1 VGEAGSSDDRILV
14 SVDARSLLELQF
26 EVNNEFPN
34 GLEDPTRLDRC
45 GIDPA
50 RSLDSKAALLEL
62 FGGPLFDNSV
72 DSEVGLKGLVD
83 GVGRDV
89 LDRSDCCTMTP
100 LIVPTGENLDGTV
113 PARVRREGLVMF
125 ISEGGTRS
133 GKPSCEGDSGM
144 VSRNGVEFPLVGG
157 PQILGDKPSPLV

>member
-1 VGEAGSSDDRILV
+1 MGEAGSSDDRMLV

-34 GLEDPTRLDRC
+34 GPEDPTRLDRC

-50 RSLDSKAALLEL
+50 RSLESKAALLEL
-62 FGGPLFDNSV
+62 FGGPLFDVSTDSV
-72 DSEVGLKGLVD
+72 VGLKGLVD
-83 GVGRDV
+83 GDGRDV
-89 LDRSDCCTMTP
+89 LDRSDCCTLTP
-100 LIVPTGENLDGTV
+100 LIVPTGKNLDGTV
-113 PARVRREGLVMF
+113 PARARREGLVMF

-157 PQILGDKPSPLV
+157 PQILGSKPSPLV

>member
-1 VGEAGSSDDRILV
+1 M

-26 EVNNEFPN
+26 EVNSEFPN
-34 GLEDPTRLDRC
+34 GLEDPIRLDRC

-50 RSLDSKAALLEL
+50 RSLESKAALLEL
-62 FGGPLFDNSV
+62 FGGPLFDISA

-89 LDRSDCCTMTP
+89 LDKSDCCTMTP

-113 PARVRREGLVMF
+113 PARVRREGLATL

-157 PQILGDKPSPLV
+157 PQILGDNPSPLV